1 MKIIRLAIAFVIMFT
16 MILILRWTVLPH
28 LKVFVHA
35 LTPTPFWE
43 GLWSTLIGIGMQL
56 MPYILATFVIIY
68 FLYKIISKIPLI
80 GKIILK
86 IPPFPEF
93 RRSGLIGL
101 FDGIFGIIFSRD
113 SIPKRF
119 QRLAYAIGSFIEQNF
134 KFTIDT
140 TDEVLGITPMIN
152 KLNNKITSAKGSI
165 ENSVYKLP
173 GKINL
178 TNGKGAEDIKTPPD
192 PYANDPNPI
201 LNDEQREID
210 DKYQQC
216 VAENIKPIP
225 ILTPEMIKD
234 MSKEELEK
242 KKEDIAHIP
251 NENKRAQIQCKVQ
264 KLQTSLAFF
273 TNKFM

>member
-93 RRSGLIGL
+93 RRSGLIG
-101 FDGIFGIIFSRD
+101 
-113 SIPKRF
+113 
-119 QRLAYAIGSFIEQNF
+119 
-134 KFTIDT
+134 
-140 TDEVLGITPMIN
+140 
-152 KLNNKITSAKGSI
+152 
-165 ENSVYKLP
+165 
-173 GKINL
+173 
-178 TNGKGAEDIKTPPD
+178 
-192 PYANDPNPI
+192 
-201 LNDEQREID
+201 
-210 DKYQQC
+210 
-216 VAENIKPIP
+216 
-225 ILTPEMIKD
+225 
-234 MSKEELEK
+234 
-242 KKEDIAHIP
+242 
-251 NENKRAQIQCKVQ
+251 
-264 KLQTSLAFF
+264 
-273 TNKFM
+273 